1 MFAGVLAR
9 TMNIPDQDIVLTV
22 IEDARRI
29 LGEYIALGP
38 RDATGTGTALD
49 RDEVCPRTRSN
60 EKAPDPPPCGNGPPG
75 SARRPDARRCRTTYA
90 GPNQKTQPG
99 NAWGC
104 FLKPCQLGGRL
115 ARRANWE
122 RSKSFL

>member
-60 EKAPDPPPCGNGPPG
+60 EKAPDPPPCGNGHRGLQGGPTRDV
-75 SARRPDARRCRTTYA
+75 ARRHT
-90 GPNQKTQPG
+90 PG
-99 NAWGC
+99 
-104 FLKPCQLGGRL
+104 LTKKPSRGMPGV
-115 ARRANWE
+115 A
-122 RSKSFL
+122 S